1 MLPMQAE
8 ELIPQKF
15 PFRMI
20 DRLVSADE
28 TTIQSSFTIETDN
41 VLLDGDYFSEGG
53 LIENMAQTAAAGN
66 GYECQQANKAVPIGY
81 IGAVKHVQI
90 FKRPKVGDLIETH
103 LELKNKIG
111 AASIMSGK
119 IFFKNEIIATSELT
133 IFVNP

>member
-1 MLPMQAE
+1 MLPMQADD
-8 ELIPQKF
+8 LIPQKF

-20 DRLVSADE
+20 DKLESANE
-28 TTIQSSFTIETDN
+28 TNYQSSFIVQADN
-41 VLLDGDYFSEGG
+41 VLLDGEYFSEGG

-90 FKRPKVGDLIETH
+90 IKRPKVGDLINTY
-103 LELKNKIG
+103 LELKTKIG

-119 IFFKNEIIATSELT
+119 IIFNNEIIATSELT

>member
-28 TTIQSSFTIETDN
+28 TNIQSSFTIEAEN
-41 VLLDGDYFSEGG
+41 VLLDGEYFSEGG

-90 FKRPKVGDLIETH
+90 FKRPKVGDLLETH

-133 IFVNP
+133 IFVNL

>member
-1 MLPMQAE
+1 MQAE

-28 TTIQSSFTIETDN
+28 TNIQSSFTIEAEN
-41 VLLDGDYFSEGG
+41 VLLDGEYFSEGG

-90 FKRPKVGDLIETH
+90 FKRPKVGDLLETH

-133 IFVNP
+133 IFVNL

>member
-1 MLPMQAE
+1 MQAE